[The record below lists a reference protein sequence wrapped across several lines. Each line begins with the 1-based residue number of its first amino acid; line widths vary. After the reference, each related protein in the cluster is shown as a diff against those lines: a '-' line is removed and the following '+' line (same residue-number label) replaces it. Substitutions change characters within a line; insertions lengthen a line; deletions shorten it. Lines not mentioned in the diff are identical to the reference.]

1 MGATKP
7 HRTFDRTMN
16 QVLQQMAA
24 LIASGILWRFIKPP
38 GMDADGAR
46 RAITGLVYTLLLPAL
61 VLSVLWKTSLGL
73 DTLKIAL
80 VAAAGVIA
88 ALLATWLLYRHSAV
102 PKSVVGALFLAAAFP
117 NATYLGLP
125 VLEKTFG
132 PWARSV
138 AIQYDLFACTPL
150 LLTVGIL
157 IARRHGSSGERG
169 NPLAALFKVPPLWA
183 ATVAVIL
190 NLADVPLPVGLEGFL
205 QTLANGVVP
214 LMLIAL
220 GMALTWETRQLQRLP
235 LVVPVLAIQ
244 LFMMPLLAWGLT
256 GPLGLHGEL
265 RTAVVL
271 EAAMPCMVLGVV
283 ICDRY
288 GLDTGLYATVVT
300 VSTALSF
307 FTLPLWFQWVQSS
320 ST

>member
-1 MGATKP
+1 
-7 HRTFDRTMN
+7 MN
-16 QVLQQMAA
+16 QVLPQMAA
-24 LIASGILWRFIKPP
+24 LIACGILWRFIKPP
-38 GMDADGAR
+38 GMDADGVR
-46 RAITGLVYTLLLPAL
+46 RVITGLVYTLLLPAL
-61 VLSVLWKTSLGL
+61 VLSVLWKTTLGL

-80 VAAAGVIA
+80 VAAAGVIV
-88 ALLATWLLYRHSAV
+88 ALLATRLLFRQFTA
-102 PKSVVGALFLAAAFP
+102 PESVVGALFLAAAFP

-132 PWARSV
+132 PWARGV
-138 AIQYDLFACTPL
+138 AIQFDLFACTPL

-157 IARRHGSSGERG
+157 IARRHGSGGERDH
-169 NPLAALFKVPPLWA
+169 PLAALLKVPPLWA
-183 ATVAVIL
+183 ALAAVIL
-190 NLADVPLPVGLEGFL
+190 KLAGIPLPDGLDGFL

-235 LVVPVLAIQ
+235 LILPVLAIQ
-244 LFMMPLLAWGLT
+244 LLVMPLVAWGLAAL
-256 GPLGLHGEL
+256 LGLQGEL

-283 ICDRY
+283 LCDRY
-288 GLDTGLYATVVT
+288 GLDTKLYATVVT
-300 VSTALSF
+300 ASTALSF

-320 ST
+320 AT